1 MRTGLELNRKW
12 HHGTEHILN
21 MSLLVITAELLH
33 RLLFIMKTVKS
44 KFDSLC
50 FLLPLQ
56 FGDKLFLESSCCNP
70 TDAQCSGLFMEID
83 GFHCVQQLRVPLK
96 EEFKS
101 IIDLFYKD

>member
-21 MSLLVITAELLH
+21 MSLQVITAELLH

-44 KFDSLC
+44 EFDSLC
-50 FLLPLQ
+50 FFLPLQ

-70 TDAQCSGLFMEID
+70 TDSAVVYLWRSMVSTVCSG
-83 GFHCVQQLRVPLK
+83 CVVPPK